1 MKRIYIPLL
10 ISLAAVIII
19 TGCGKNSNTITP
31 VPDNTT
37 VQGTWA
43 LTNIKGEIDSTN
55 TNNGATTTY
64 TLTTKFDS
72 VKSQITQSINGTSST
87 YPYKQ
92 TLLFN
97 GDGTDVITEAISQT
111 NEANVLTNYAFTYNT
126 YWSLASNLQTF
137 HGLNILGFEKVHVF
151 GNRASIAAKNAN
163 PGTIQYLIANPI
175 FGSYDLSKTT
185 LVLYL
190 HLEYSGNPDVIT
202 NGVVTNPTVKLV
214 ADYTLSYKRAAN
226 N

>member
-1 MKRIYIPLL
+1 MKRIYLPLFNL
-10 ISLAAVIII
+10 LAAALVI
-19 TGCGKNSNTITP
+19 TGCGKNSNTVTP

-37 VQGTWA
+37 IQGTWA
-43 LTNIKGEIDSTN
+43 LTNISGEIDSTN
-55 TNNGATTTY
+55 TINGATSTS

-72 VKSQITQSINGTSST
+72 VKSQITQSANGASST

-92 TLLFN
+92 TIQFN
-97 GDGTDVITEAISQT
+97 GDGTDIITEAISQV

-151 GNRASIAAKNAN
+151 GNRASIPAKNAN
-163 PGTIQYLIANPI
+163 PGTIQYLLANPM

-214 ADYTLSYKRAAN
+214 ADYTINYKKSS
-226 N
+226 